1 MLNSLRQALNM
12 KGDDPELVAA
22 QFRVFVKQIPL
33 LYFIL
38 CVNALTIAYT
48 FAPFGHAFMTAWVPG
63 AMTVFCAARGVMW
76 WRRGDRPIAPEK
88 ALAMMRSISRLAAL
102 IAAGFT
108 IWGSAIYGYGDVT
121 ARAQVALF
129 LALNMISCVFCLTQ
143 ARSAAIVVAIIGGV
157 PFSVFF
163 FFADGGQFRV
173 IAVNLA
179 LVAIGV
185 LATVLR
191 NYRDFV
197 DLVASQRALMT
208 QHLETLRLNEE
219 NWRLANQDALTG
231 LANRRAFLERVAAS
245 AASGTGEVAVA
256 FADLDGFKR
265 VNDDYGHAT
274 GDALIVSTARA
285 LAAHLPE
292 GALLARL
299 GGDEFAAVLAGA
311 GAEARLRAFADTACA
326 RFRQPFEA
334 GARVV
339 TVGAS
344 FGVAGGLE
352 EGDELIRRAD
362 AAMYHVK
369 LNGKLGVQR
378 YTAELE
384 AARRSRLRLCD
395 EIAEG
400 LVRAEFEMFYQPIVD
415 ADTKEITSM
424 EALLRWPRR
433 PGGALGPA
441 TFIPIAESEGLIEA
455 LGLFALRRAC
465 SDFADLGDLALS
477 VNVSPTQLRDP
488 DFPRKV
494 ADTLEATGFAAR
506 RLSLEITEGHLIDDP
521 ERAAAAIQTLKSMG
535 MRVVL
540 DDFGSGYTSIA
551 YLQKYGFDAIKID
564 RSLASRVDVDARA
577 RVLVTGVV
585 YLANGLDMTVTAEG
599 VETDEQA
606 ALLRLAGCKNLQ
618 GFRFHAPK
626 PLQAWLGLAER
637 RLAG

>member
-1 MLNSLRQALNM
+1 MLKTLRQVLTL

-38 CVNALTIAYT
+38 CVNALALSYT
-48 FAPFGHAFMTAWVPG
+48 FAPFGHTFLTTWVPLAMTA
-63 AMTVFCAARGVMW
+63 FCAARGVTW
-76 WRRGDRPIAPEK
+76 WRRGDRDIAPGT
-88 ALAMMRSISRLAAL
+88 ALAMMRSTSKLAGL

-108 IWGSAIYGYGDVT
+108 AWGFEIYGYGDVI
-121 ARAQVALF
+121 ARVQVAFF
-129 LALNMISCVFCLTQ
+129 LALTMISCVFCLTQ
-143 ARSAAIVVAIIGGV
+143 VRAAAIIVAVIGV
-157 PFSVFF
+157 APFSAFF
-163 FFADGGQFRV
+163 FFVDGGQFRA

-191 NYRDFV
+191 NYRDFEK
-197 DLVASQRALMT
+197 LVASQRALMT
-208 QHLETLRLNEE
+208 QHGETLRLSEE

-231 LANRRAFLERVAAS
+231 LANRRAFLQRVAAD
-245 AASGTGEVAVA
+245 AADKGEVAVA

-265 VNDDYGHAT
+265 VNDDYGHEI
-274 GDALIVSTARA
+274 GDALIVAAARA
-285 LAAHLPE
+285 LAVHLPE

-299 GGDEFAAVLAGA
+299 GGDEFAAVLAGE
-311 GAEARLRAFADTACA
+311 GAQARLHAFADAACT
-326 RFRQPFEA
+326 RFREPFGA
-334 GARVV
+334 GSRVV
-339 TVGAS
+339 SVGAS
-344 FGVAGGLE
+344 FGVAGGLQ

-378 YTAELE
+378 YTQELD

-415 ADTKEITSM
+415 ADTKAITSM

-433 PGGALGPA
+433 PGGALEPGA
-441 TFIPIAESEGLIEA
+441 FIPIAESEGLIEA

-465 SDFADLGDLALS
+465 GDFADFGDLALS

-494 ADTLEATGFAAR
+494 ADTLLATRFPAR

-521 ERAAAAIQTLKSMG
+521 ERAAAAIQTLKDMG
-535 MRVVL
+535 VRVVL

-564 RSLASRVDVDARA
+564 SSLASRVDFDARA

-585 YLANGLDMTVTAEG
+585 FLANGLDMSVTAEG

-606 ALLRLAGCKNLQ
+606 ALLRLAGCRNLQ

-626 PLQAWLGLAER
+626 PLQAWRGLAER

>member
-1 MLNSLRQALNM
+1 
-12 KGDDPELVAA
+12 
-22 QFRVFVKQIPL
+22 
-33 LYFIL
+33 
-38 CVNALTIAYT
+38 
-48 FAPFGHAFMTAWVPG
+48 
-63 AMTVFCAARGVMW
+63 
-76 WRRGDRPIAPEK
+76 
-88 ALAMMRSISRLAAL
+88 
-102 IAAGFT
+102 
-108 IWGSAIYGYGDVT
+108 
-121 ARAQVALF
+121 
-129 LALNMISCVFCLTQ
+129 
-143 ARSAAIVVAIIGGV
+143 
-157 PFSVFF
+157 
-163 FFADGGQFRV
+163 
-173 IAVNLA
+173 
-179 LVAIGV
+179 
-185 LATVLR
+185 
-191 NYRDFV
+191 
-197 DLVASQRALMT
+197 
-208 QHLETLRLNEE
+208 
-219 NWRLANQDALTG
+219 
-231 LANRRAFLERVAAS
+231 
-245 AASGTGEVAVA
+245 
-256 FADLDGFKR
+256 
-265 VNDDYGHAT
+265 
-274 GDALIVSTARA
+274 
-285 LAAHLPE
+285 
-292 GALLARL
+292 
-299 GGDEFAAVLAGA
+299 
-311 GAEARLRAFADTACA
+311 
-326 RFRQPFEA
+326 
-334 GARVV
+334 
-339 TVGAS
+339 
-344 FGVAGGLE
+344 
-352 EGDELIRRAD
+352 
-362 AAMYHVK
+362 
-369 LNGKLGVQR
+369 
-378 YTAELE
+378 
-384 AARRSRLRLCD
+384 
-395 EIAEG
+395 
-400 LVRAEFEMFYQPIVD
+400 
-415 ADTKEITSM
+415 M